1 MKEGAAKSG
10 PLRESKKQANR
21 VLAENA
27 VSESEDDSDS
37 ENESNAARNHENL
50 GNEPIK
56 LGPQKYGCPFC
67 SKIMQQPSWLKRHIL
82 IHTGEKPFQ
91 CKHCVYA
98 AKRNSQLDRHILSKH
113 ILKTK
118 WKVVIILNKLGHFA

>member
-1 MKEGAAKSG
+1 MSGFGLKELPK
-10 PLRESKKQANR
+10 RESKKQANR

-67 SKIMQQPSWLKRHIL
+67 SKIMQHSSWLKRHIL
-82 IHTGEKPFQ
+82 IHTGEKPFCCEFCDYKTNQ
-91 CKHCVYA
+91 KGHLEKHM
-98 AKRNSQLDRHILSKH
+98 RRKH
-113 ILKTK
+113 MI
-118 WKVVIILNKLGHFA
+118 

>member
-1 MKEGAAKSG
+1 MNEGAAKSG

-21 VLAENA
+21 VLAENT

-82 IHTGEKPFQ
+82 IHTGEKPFCCEFCDYKTNQ
-91 CKHCVYA
+91 KGHLEKHM
-98 AKRNSQLDRHILSKH
+98 RRKH
-113 ILKTK
+113 MI
-118 WKVVIILNKLGHFA
+118 

>member
-1 MKEGAAKSG
+1 MNEGAAKSG

-67 SKIMQQPSWLKRHIL
+67 SKIMRSPSDMKRHIL
-82 IHTGEKPFQ
+82 THTGEKPFS
-91 CKHCVYA
+91 CNKCEMSFNL
-98 AKRNSQLDRHILSKH
+98 KGN
-113 ILKTK
+113 LKTHMMK
-118 WKVVIILNKLGHFA
+118 CHLEKE

>member
-1 MKEGAAKSG
+1 MVSNVRSLNEEAAKRG
-10 PLRESKKQANR
+10 PQRESKKEANR
-21 VLAENA
+21 FLSDSKAE
-27 VSESEDDSDS
+27 EYSDS

-82 IHTGEKPFQ
+82 IHTGEKPFCCEFCDYKTNQ
-91 CKHCVYA
+91 KGHLEKHM
-98 AKRNSQLDRHILSKH
+98 RRKH
-113 ILKTK
+113 MI
-118 WKVVIILNKLGHFA
+118 